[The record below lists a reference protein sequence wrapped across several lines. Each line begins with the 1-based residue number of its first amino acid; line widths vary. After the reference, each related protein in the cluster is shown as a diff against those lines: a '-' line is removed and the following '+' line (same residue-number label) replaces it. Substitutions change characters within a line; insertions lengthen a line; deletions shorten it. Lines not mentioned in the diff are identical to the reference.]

1 MRSAIAPL
9 LIAGLLLGGCEDGK
23 PVTAPPAPE
32 SPPAAKPAAEPPASP
47 APAAAENPTPPETP
61 AAPAA
66 PGVHGATGV
75 GSDAPVAERQSPKD
89 AGVPPAPTEWGQP
102 GTVRPAD
109 QQGRTRDGGVRPPP
123 GVGR

>member
-32 SPPAAKPAAEPPASP
+32 SPPAAKPAVESPAEP
-47 APAAAENPTPPETP
+47 APAAAAPETP

-89 AGVPPAPTEWGQP
+89 AGVPPAPTEWGAP
-102 GTVRPAD
+102 GTVRPAE
-109 QQGRTRDGGVRPPP
+109 QQGRGGDGGVRPPP